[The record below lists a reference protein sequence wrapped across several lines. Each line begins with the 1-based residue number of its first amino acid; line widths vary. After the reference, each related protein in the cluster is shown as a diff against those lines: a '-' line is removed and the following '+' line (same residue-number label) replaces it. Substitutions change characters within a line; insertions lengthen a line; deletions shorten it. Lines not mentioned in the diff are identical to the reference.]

1 MVSYFSI
8 RKVKYNEV
16 YMDLFRVDSDRHN
29 DEVDKCAKLEEIC
42 LFKDAKFGDRF
53 VTRDGH
59 EAILYDKTYIKHM
72 GVVEYDL
79 MVFIGE
85 FDPDNWEVQQV
96 CVRENGMCSDCEYKW
111 DIVYKY

>member
-1 MVSYFSI
+1 
-8 RKVKYNEV
+8 
-16 YMDLFRVDSDRHN
+16 MDLFRVD
-29 DEVDKCAKLEEIC
+29 KCTQLETG

-59 EAILYDKTYIKHM
+59 EAILCDKTYIKHM

-79 MVFIGE
+79 TVFIGE

-111 DIVYKY
+111 DIVSKY